1 LRAVAD
7 RLHIAVVNTVS
18 AAQAQHG
25 YVFAKSHAQRITL
38 LVHDGFSVWRATRL
52 LYAGRFA
59 WSGRSAEAAVSSALQ
74 LSAAQFAP
82 PWWLGCPGNTLASA
96 ASARSAEQLA
106 SPCG

>member
-59 WSGRSAEAAVSSALQ
+59 WSGRSAEAAVSRGVSEILCVRR
-74 LSAAQFAP
+74 F
-82 PWWLGCPGNTLASA
+82 TELAV
-96 ASARSAEQLA
+96 
-106 SPCG
+106 G